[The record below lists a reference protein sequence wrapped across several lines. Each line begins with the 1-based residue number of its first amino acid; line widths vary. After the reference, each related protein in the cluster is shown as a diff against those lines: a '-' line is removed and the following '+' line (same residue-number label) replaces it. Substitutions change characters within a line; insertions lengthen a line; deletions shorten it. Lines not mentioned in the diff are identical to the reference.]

1 MSHVSREPA
10 AALERWREAGLV
22 SSEQAEAL
30 RAEAHAGGRRGFQ
43 YVLAATGGVIVLIA
57 AGMLADWAWPRL
69 CAAWYF
75 GVDRGG
81 VLGTV
86 GALAATAALLFW
98 LSARLGRSP
107 SAPPSER
114 GDAAA
119 ARL

>member
-1 MSHVSREPA
+1 VSHVSRELA

-43 YVLAATGGVIVLIA
+43 YVLAATGGVIRLIA
-57 AGMLADWAWPRL
+57 AGMLADWAWPCL

-81 VLGTV
+81 VLGAV
-86 GALAATAALLFW
+86 GALPFRTPLRAW
-98 LSARLGRSP
+98 
-107 SAPPSER
+107 
-114 GDAAA
+114 
-119 ARL
+119 

>member
-1 MSHVSREPA
+1 MSHVSRELA

-57 AGMLADWAWPRL
+57 AGMLADWAWPHL

-75 GVDRGG
+75 TVDCGG
-81 VLGTV
+81 VLGAV
-86 GALAATAALLFW
+86 GALAATAALLILALRAAGA
-98 LSARLGRSP
+98 LSFRTPLRAW
-107 SAPPSER
+107 
-114 GDAAA
+114 
-119 ARL
+119 